1 VSHENVEVVRRVLE
15 AWQRDDFDVFLANI
29 DPAIEWQ
36 PVLERLVEGAESA
49 YRGHEGMRRFWHYYR
64 TELADFEVEAQ
75 ELRDVGDDRVV
86 LLGRFGWR
94 GAASGV
100 KLESPVGMVITVR
113 DGKMIQSTDYPS
125 QQEALKAVGLEE

>member
-1 VSHENVEVVRRVLE
+1 MSQANVEVVQAALE
-15 AWQRDDFDVFLANI
+15 ASQRDDFDAFLSVI

-49 YRGHEGMRRFWHYYR
+49 YRGHEGMRRFWNLYR
-64 TELADFEVEAQ
+64 TELEDFEVEAQ

-100 KLESPVGMVITVR
+100 DVESPVGMVITVR
-113 DGKMIQSTDYPS
+113 DEKMIQSIDYLS
-125 QQEALKAVGLEE
+125 QHEALEAVGLKG

>member
-1 VSHENVEVVRRVLE
+1 MSQANVDVVRRCLE
-15 AWQRDDFDVFLANI
+15 AWQRDDFDAWLATI
-29 DPAIEWQ
+29 DPTIEWQ

-49 YRGHEGMRRFWHYYR
+49 YRGHEGMRRFWHFYR
-64 TELADFEVEAQ
+64 TELEDFEVEAH

-100 KLESPVGMVITVR
+100 NVESPVGMVITVR
-113 DGKMIQSTDYPS
+113 DGKMVQSIDYLS
-125 QQEALKAVGLEE
+125 K